1 MADYRNTTGIGTQT
15 GSRATSTDSIRS
27 GSTTDTDTTTTSSG
41 STSGPTV
48 IVDGVTSGTDP
59 VRGATHTVTV
69 TVSKPFFA
77 DPGSVELTMTVDGQ
91 PVDDK
96 VFIYSVLPEGSGSVN
111 VTYDVPDKDSYT
123 IGFEEVSFS
132 KTFQTVSDPSDD
144 ESSTVPDFD
153 GGNGGSGPD
162 GGTGGGGIGSITDR
176 IGTKEAAIIG
186 GGALAAIALASSR

>member
-1 MADYRNTTGIGTQT
+1 MADYRNTTGIGPQT
-15 GSRATSTDSIRS
+15 GSRATSIDSIFS
-27 GSTTDTDTTTTSSG
+27 DTTDDTDTTTTSSG
-41 STSGPTV
+41 DESGPLV
-48 IVDGVTSGTDP
+48 IVDGVASDSDP

-91 PVDDK
+91 PVDDR

-144 ESSTVPDFD
+144 ESSNVPNFD
-153 GGNGGSGPD
+153 DGNGGSGTNGGPD
-162 GGTGGGGIGSITDR
+162 GGGSGSITDR
-176 IGTKEAAIIG
+176 IGTREAAIIG